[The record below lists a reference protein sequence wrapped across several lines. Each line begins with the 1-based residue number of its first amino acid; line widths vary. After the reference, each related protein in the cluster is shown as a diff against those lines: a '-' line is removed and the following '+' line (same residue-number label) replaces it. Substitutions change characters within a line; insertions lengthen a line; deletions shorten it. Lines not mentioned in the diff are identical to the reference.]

1 MLPGSTTTTVSLV
14 DAVADQG
21 VDGTATLG
29 AVADD
34 DDVLVHLL
42 PPPGDPE
49 LLAALGGE
57 DLQGGADQQDQ
68 EGDPERRDHERVHQA
83 RARS

>member
-1 MLPGSTTTTVSLV
+1 VLPGSTTTTFSLSTP
-14 DAVADQG
+14 VAQQEL
-21 VDGTATLG
+21 DGTAALG

-34 DDVLVHLL
+34 DDVVVHLL

-49 LLAALGGE
+49 LLAALRGE

-68 EGDPERRDHERVHQA
+68 EGDPERRDHER
-83 RARS
+83 R